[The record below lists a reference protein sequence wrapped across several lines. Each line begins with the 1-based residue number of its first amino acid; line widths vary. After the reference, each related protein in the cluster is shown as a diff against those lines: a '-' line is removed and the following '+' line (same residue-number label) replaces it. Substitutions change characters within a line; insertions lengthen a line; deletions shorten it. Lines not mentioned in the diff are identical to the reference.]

1 MDREGWHAA
10 VHGAAKSQTRLSDRT
25 ELNWNTCDTITSQG
39 NRPMQHLPMFSC
51 VCFFECYIFVK
62 DLLSEKYICFLN
74 MMTSCHPSFSQFLK
88 ELLNDSDTVL
98 QLPIIFHTSN
108 HEGIIVIFS
117 GPSSSSLTINSFC
130 GAQREDLREFIEPFL
145 ILVSAKKNLMSQT
158 LIIDSLH
165 DI

>member
-1 MDREGWHAA
+1 
-10 VHGAAKSQTRLSDRT
+10 
-25 ELNWNTCDTITSQG
+25 
-39 NRPMQHLPMFSC
+39 
-51 VCFFECYIFVK
+51 
-62 DLLSEKYICFLN
+62 

-88 ELLNDSDTVL
+88 ELLNDSDRVL
-98 QLPIIFHTSN
+98 QLPIIFHASN

-117 GPSSSSLTINSFC
+117 DLSSSSLTINSFC

-145 ILVSAKKNLMSQT
+145 ILVSAKKNFMSQT